1 MGFFTMNEV
10 KKEFT
15 NGEVKE
21 EILKGINL
29 SLKQGEI
36 TALVGASGSG
46 KSTLLTIA
54 AGLQPATN
62 GEILFNGKDISTLN
76 QEQIRKIRAS
86 EFGFVFQFAHLV
98 PFLTVEEQLMLM
110 LEVSES
116 KMSKQE
122 QKKEVDNILKLVEMD
137 HRKNAYPSS
146 LSGGEKQRVAIARAI
161 IHRPKVLF
169 ADEPTASLDSK
180 RSKDVMTLIRD
191 LTKTLNITTLMV
203 THDEEMLSYVDNIIK
218 MSDGLILQ
226 NDKSKKQKEVAY
238 N

>member
-1 MGFFTMNEV
+1 MAIFTIDDV
-10 KKEFT
+10 RKTFT

-29 SLKQGEI
+29 SLKEGEI

-54 AGLQPATN
+54 AGLQPASDGQVIFEGTN
-62 GEILFNGKDISTLN
+62 MTNMSP
-76 QEQIRKIRAS
+76 EQVRKIRAS
-86 EFGFVFQFAHLV
+86 KFGFVFQFAHLV

-110 LEVSES
+110 LDVSES
-116 KMSKQE
+116 KQKKQE
-122 QKKEVDNILKLVEMD
+122 QKKEIDKILKLVEMD

-161 IHRPKVLF
+161 IHKPKVLF

-180 RSKDVMTLIRD
+180 RSKDVMMLIRN

-203 THDEEMLSYVDNIIK
+203 THDEEMLSYVDSIIK
-218 MSDGLILQ
+218 MSDGQILQ
-226 NDKSKKQKEVAY
+226 SAV
-238 N
+238 

>member
-1 MGFFTMNEV
+1 MTLFTMENV
-10 KKEFT
+10 RKTFT
-15 NGEVKE
+15 NGEVQE

-29 SLKQGEI
+29 TLKEGEV

-54 AGLQPATN
+54 AGLQPTSDGQIIFEGNNMTALT
-62 GEILFNGKDISTLN
+62 K
-76 QEQIRKIRAS
+76 EQVRQVRAS
-86 EFGFVFQFAHLV
+86 KFGFVFQFAHLV
-98 PFLTVEEQLMLM
+98 PFLTVEEQLLLM

-116 KMSKQE
+116 ALKKHE
-122 QKKEVDNILKLVEMD
+122 QQREVERLLKLVGMD

-161 IHRPKVLF
+161 IHKPKVLF

-180 RSKDVMTLIRD
+180 RSKDVMELIRN

-203 THDEEMLSYVDNIIK
+203 THDEEMLSYTDQVIK
-218 MSDGLILQ
+218 MNDGKIVQ
-226 NDKSKKQKEVAY
+226 NV
-238 N
+238 

>member
-1 MGFFTMNEV
+1 MTIFSINEV
-10 KKEFT
+10 RKSFN

-29 SLKQGEI
+29 SLKEGEV

-54 AGLQPATN
+54 AGLQPAS
-62 GEILFNGKDISTLN
+62 NGKVIFDGQNMTSMN
-76 QEQIRKIRAS
+76 SEQVRKIRATQ
-86 EFGFVFQFAHLV
+86 FGFVFQFAHLV

-110 LEVSES
+110 LNVSES
-116 KMSKQE
+116 KTTKEE
-122 QKKEVDNILKLVEMD
+122 QKKEVENVLKLVEMD

-161 IHRPKVLF
+161 IHQPKILF

-180 RSKDVMTLIRD
+180 RSKDVMMLLRD

-203 THDEEMLSYVDNIIK
+203 THDEEMLSFADHIIK
-218 MSDGLILQ
+218 MSDGQ
-226 NDKSKKQKEVAY
+226 VMTNS
-238 N
+238 

>member
-1 MGFFTMNEV
+1 MAIFTIDDV
-10 KKEFT
+10 RKTFT

-29 SLKQGEI
+29 SLREGEI

-54 AGLQPATN
+54 AGLQPASDGQVIFEGTN
-62 GEILFNGKDISTLN
+62 MTNMSP
-76 QEQIRKIRAS
+76 EQVRKIRAS
-86 EFGFVFQFAHLV
+86 KFGFVFQFAHLV

-110 LEVSES
+110 LDVSES
-116 KMSKQE
+116 KQKKQE
-122 QKKEVDNILKLVEMD
+122 QKKEIDKILKLVEMD

-161 IHRPKVLF
+161 IHKPKVLF

-180 RSKDVMTLIRD
+180 RSKDVMMLIRN

-203 THDEEMLSYVDNIIK
+203 THDEEMLSYVDSIIK
-218 MSDGLILQ
+218 MSDGKILQ
-226 NDKSKKQKEVAY
+226 SAV
-238 N
+238 

>member
-1 MGFFTMNEV
+1 MTLFTMENV
-10 KKEFT
+10 RKTFT
-15 NGEVKE
+15 NGEVQE

-29 SLKQGEI
+29 TLKEGEI

-54 AGLQPATN
+54 AGLQPTSD
-62 GEILFNGKDISTLN
+62 GQVIFEGKNMTTMNAN
-76 QEQIRKIRAS
+76 QVRQVRAK

-98 PFLTVEEQLMLM
+98 PFLTVEEQLLLM

-116 KMSKQE
+116 TLKKHE
-122 QKKEVDNILKLVEMD
+122 QQREVERILKLVGMD
-137 HRKNAYPSS
+137 HRKHAYPSS

-161 IHRPKVLF
+161 IHQPKVLF

-180 RSKDVMTLIRD
+180 RSKDVMELIRD

-203 THDEEMLSYVDNIIK
+203 THDEEMLAYTDQIVK
-218 MSDGLILQ
+218 MNDGKIMQ
-226 NDKSKKQKEVAY
+226 NVK
-238 N
+238 